1 MDIIER
7 IRDIEPDRRR
17 PLPQLMKRA
26 LDQMY
31 ANLGE
36 TITLSSLAFA
46 CSASE
51 RTLLR
56 QFERHVGLSPLA
68 CLRRLR
74 LNAARSELLEA
85 SSSHSIADIATRC
98 GFSHLG
104 RFATEYRR
112 LFGETPSSTRQRVN
126 VRAAASRSST
136 NSTASPPSIV
146 GSKRPSLLILPL
158 QTATLHEGLE
168 ARDLTERLAAAL
180 SRMGIASVALAH
192 PSQTASMIA
201 PQSRNLRTDYCVAG
215 RLTRCDERTRVI
227 VRLVDVAADRHIWG
241 DSFDGSVH
249 EPFELQD
256 RVVDGVL
263 CSAVSHIT
271 DAEIERAT
279 RKDPNDLAPR
289 ELALRILPLV
299 LAANGPSA
307 ERAMAVLAP
316 AVGRHPADAILTAL
330 LACCHLQ
337 FAGYDATVSVAA
349 GREVA
354 RRLSQTAALLDNG
367 DPMVTIA
374 RATVAAALL
383 RPDEEEALTT
393 RALAMDPT
401 SAWAWERRGYLRV
414 RRAEDADIA
423 IADFQRSI
431 RFRGLAIPRA
441 TCLHGIATAHHA
453 AGRFEQATFLIRKAL
468 AETPDAVWMHKLLSC
483 AANKLGDKAT
493 IAASVD
499 CMRRA
504 RPHATV
510 SQFVEVWP
518 CADIDWLEAIA
529 HAGMPL

>member
-1 MDIIER
+1 MDVIER
-7 IRDIEPDRRR
+7 IRDIEPDQRH

-26 LDQMY
+26 LDYMR

-36 TITLSSLAFA
+36 KITLACLADA
-46 CSASE
+46 CSAPE

-56 QFERHVGLSPLA
+56 QFKKFVGLSPLA

-74 LNAARSELLEA
+74 LNAARSKLLEA
-85 SSSHSIADIATRC
+85 TNNSIADVATHC
-98 GFSHLG
+98 GFSNLG

-112 LFGETPSSTRQRVN
+112 LFGETPSSTRQRIGIQ
-126 VRAAASRSST
+126 AEASRSSA

-158 QTATLHEGLE
+158 RTATSHESLQ

-180 SRMGIASVALAH
+180 SRMGIASVSLAH
-192 PSQTASMIA
+192 PSHTASVDA
-201 PQSRNLRTDYCVAG
+201 PQSRNMRTDYCLAG

-227 VRLVDVAADRHIWG
+227 IRLVDVAADRHVWG

-249 EPFELQD
+249 DPFELQD
-256 RVVDGVL
+256 RIVDGVL
-263 CSAVSHIT
+263 CNAVSHIT

-279 RKDPNDLAPR
+279 RKDPNDLAAR
-289 ELALRILPLV
+289 DFALRVLPLI
-299 LAANGPSA
+299 LASNGPSA
-307 ERAMAVLAP
+307 ERAMAMLGS
-316 AVGRHPADAILTAL
+316 AVGLHPADAVLTAL

-337 FAGYDATVSVAA
+337 LIGYDATVTVAG

-354 RRLSQTAALLDNG
+354 RRLSQTAGLLDNG

-374 RATVAAALL
+374 RATVAGGLL
-383 RPDEEEALTT
+383 QPDEDEALTA

-401 SAWAWERRGYLRV
+401 SAWAWERQGYLRL
-414 RRAEDADIA
+414 RRPEDADIA
-423 IADFQRSI
+423 IGDFQRSM
-431 RFRGLAIPRA
+431 RLRGPALSRA
-441 TCLHGIATAHHA
+441 SCLHGIAAAHHT
-453 AGRFEQATFLIRKAL
+453 AGRFEQTTFWVRKAL
-468 AETPDAVWMHKLLSC
+468 AEAPDAVWMHKLLSC

-493 IAASVD
+493 ITASVD

-518 CADIDWLEAIA
+518 YADTGWLEAIA
-529 HAGMPL
+529 RAGMPL

>member
-1 MDIIER
+1 MDAIER
-7 IRDIEPDRRR
+7 IRDIEPGRRR
-17 PLPQLMKRA
+17 PLPPLVKRA
-26 LDQMY
+26 LDHMH

-36 TITLSSLAFA
+36 TVTLSSLTAT

-74 LNAARSELLEA
+74 LNAARRELLEEG
-85 SSSHSIADIATRC
+85 SSRSIADIATRC

-112 LFGETPSSTRQRVN
+112 LFDETPSSTKQRVT
-126 VRAAASRSST
+126 VRVGASSSSA
-136 NSTASPPSIV
+136 NATASPPSII
-146 GSKRPSLLILPL
+146 GDRRPSLLILPL
-158 QTATLHEGLE
+158 RTAALHEGLE

-180 SRMGIASVALAH
+180 SRMGIASVVLAH
-192 PSQTASMIA
+192 PSHTASVIA
-201 PQSRNLRTDYCVAG
+201 PQPRTLLADYCLAG
-215 RLTRCDERTRVI
+215 RLMRFDERTRVI

-241 DSFDGSVH
+241 DSFDGSADD
-249 EPFELQD
+249 PFELQD
-256 RVVDGVL
+256 RIVDGVL
-263 CSAVSHIT
+263 CAAVSHIT
-271 DAEIERAT
+271 DAEIDRAT
-279 RKDPNDLAPR
+279 RKDPNDLAAR
-289 ELALRILPLV
+289 ELALRMLPLV
-299 LAANGPSA
+299 LTGGGPGA
-307 ERAMAVLAP
+307 ERAIAMLAP
-316 AVGRHPADAILTAL
+316 ALARYPADAVLTAL

-337 FAGYDATVSVAA
+337 LAGYDATVSVAA
-349 GREVA
+349 GRKVA
-354 RRLSQTAALLDNG
+354 LRLSQTAALLDDG

-374 RATVAAALL
+374 RATVAGGLL
-383 RPDEEEALTT
+383 QSDEDEALTT

-401 SAWAWERRGYLRV
+401 SAWAWERRGYLRA

-423 IADFQRSI
+423 ISDFQRSM
-431 RFRGLAIPRA
+431 RFRGPAIPRA
-441 TCLHGIATAHHA
+441 NCLHGIAAAHHA
-453 AGRFEQATFLIRKAL
+453 AGRFEQAILLIRTAL

-499 CMRRA
+499 CIRRA

-518 CADIDWLEAIA
+518 YADADWLEAIA
-529 HAGMPL
+529 RAGMPL